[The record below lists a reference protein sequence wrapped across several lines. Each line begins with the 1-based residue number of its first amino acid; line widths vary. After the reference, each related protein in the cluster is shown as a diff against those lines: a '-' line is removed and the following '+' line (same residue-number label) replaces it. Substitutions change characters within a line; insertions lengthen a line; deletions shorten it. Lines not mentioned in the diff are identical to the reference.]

1 MIIPWIYTAALLPK
15 SSASTVI
22 TYLRDCSASREDR
35 YDELHFT
42 DGKGEMESASSV
54 VIQPTMS
61 HNDADCSINKALLA
75 S

>member
-1 MIIPWIYTAALLPK
+1 MIIPWIYTAALLPR
-15 SSASTVI
+15 SSACVVI
-22 TYLRDCSASREDR
+22 TYLRDRSVSRDGR

-42 DGKGEMESASSV
+42 DGKGEIESASSV

-61 HNDADCSINKALLA
+61 HKDAGCFINKVLSA